1 MYYKNSKKNQIDL
14 LETKK
19 KIIELKKEMLYT
31 KTLNDKLNDSDLMLP
46 NNSNT
51 FRSDDYYLTLNSN
64 RTSKSVKFHDDD
76 DDNSNNNN
84 NDENDNTNNKQLD
97 YLTNK
102 ATTDRYKKLTD
113 FVNQTTF
120 RSENFKFTDTL
131 NLSLPITPRIT
142 EVTASST
149 SNVELRKQFKSL
161 EALNETSSLKFIQ
174 EYTELLLFYLFFFLL
189 NKLSFILVLIKIIL
203 NICIF
208 IH

>member
-1 MYYKNSKKNQIDL
+1 MYYKNSKKNQNDL

-19 KIIELKKEMLYT
+19 KIIELKKEMLYN
-31 KTLNDKLNDSDLMLP
+31 KTLSDKLNDSDLMLL

-51 FRSDDYYLTLNSN
+51 FRTDDYYLTLNSN
-64 RTSKSVKFHDDD
+64 RTSKSVKFHDEDD
-76 DDNSNNNN
+76 NNNN

-120 RSENFKFTDTL
+120 RSAENFKFTDTL

-142 EVTASST
+142 EVTASSST
-149 SNVELRKQFKSL
+149 SSNIELHKQFKSL

-174 EYTELLLFYLFFFLL
+174 EYTELLLFY
-189 NKLSFILVLIKIIL
+189 
-203 NICIF
+203 
-208 IH
+208 